1 MSRTL
6 IGSIKR
12 MTGDSHKFRYD
23 GSIFPWRGRAGT
35 VIPAWAC
42 IDILRK
48 KGWSAFRMNPV
59 SHLWE
64 AVTPD
69 GEAVAMSLSSMREF
83 TVYAVYEHER
93 NLLKPLDNTQHS

>member
-12 MTGDSHKFRYD
+12 MTGDSVKFRYN

-48 KGWSAFRMNPV
+48 EGWSAFRMNPV
-59 SHLWE
+59 SRLWE
-64 AVTPD
+64 AVRPD
-69 GEAVAMSLSSMREF
+69 GEAVAMSLRTMRWF
-83 TVYAVYEHER
+83 TVHAVY
-93 NLLKPLDNTQHS
+93 DNEINRQKSVDNCQPV